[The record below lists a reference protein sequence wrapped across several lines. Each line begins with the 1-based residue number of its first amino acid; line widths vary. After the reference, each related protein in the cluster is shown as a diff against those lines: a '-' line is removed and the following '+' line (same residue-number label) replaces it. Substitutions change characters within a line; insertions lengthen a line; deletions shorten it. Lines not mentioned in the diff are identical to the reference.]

1 MPSAAS
7 LGGASTLRRPLSCST
22 QQAPWAGVPWSPQ
35 VLCSHLSWLSCQ
47 SACRD
52 SSEPCGPRGGG
63 RAPTLARWRQW
74 GPPTQASRVQPAE
87 GPGAP
92 GPGEPARGPPP
103 GNDCEIPSLDF
114 TLSECSI
121 ALFSVPMLIDLR
133 QLPAAT
139 GGGAEGRCS
148 ERPFSSG
155 TEVFSFPKPQLG
167 KPGQRL
173 LPSLPLCDLLPAPQ
187 TPLSASQS
195 HRSVRGEKTIREGYR
210 NETGY
215 MHVQGVCNLRA
226 RVCTCAR
233 ARVGA
238 GRCMWARVCVCGGGT
253 GPTSVTAGPVCFL
266 LRAQGRRTAAHVCAG
281 VNRARGQP
289 RRQQGAP
296 GGVTGALTLLL
307 F

>member
-1 MPSAAS
+1 M
-7 LGGASTLRRPLSCST
+7 
-22 QQAPWAGVPWSPQ
+22 
-35 VLCSHLSWLSCQ
+35 
-47 SACRD
+47 
-52 SSEPCGPRGGG
+52 
-63 RAPTLARWRQW
+63 ARWRQW

-195 HRSVRGEKTIREGYR
+195 HRSVRGEKTIREDYR

-215 MHVQGVCNLRA
+215 MRVQGVCNLRA

-266 LRAQGRRTAAHVCAG
+266 PRAQGRRTAAHVCAG